1 MLTRSNLNGI
11 PRVIDHNDPTD
22 VQFFLDRFVKY
33 RNTTDK
39 RKLPDE
45 MRWYGR
51 ASYAQ
56 DALKGRDEFASLE
69 KVSNQIPGMQ
79 AHVPDTYAP
88 TFGHV
93 VFIIGLGMLSSSSDS
108 TIL

>member
-1 MLTRSNLNGI
+1 
-11 PRVIDHNDPTD
+11 VH
-22 VQFFLDRFVKY
+22 FFLDRFEKY

-39 RKLPDE
+39 HKLPDE
-45 MRWYGR
+45 IRWYGR

-56 DALKGRDEFASLE
+56 DALKGRTEFASLD
-69 KVSNQIPGMQ
+69 KVSNQIPGTQ

-93 VFIIGLGMLSSSSDS
+93 IFIIGFHYLL
-108 TIL
+108 

>member
-1 MLTRSNLNGI
+1 M
-11 PRVIDHNDPTD
+11 
-22 VQFFLDRFVKY
+22 
-33 RNTTDK
+33 
-39 RKLPDE
+39 
-45 MRWYGR
+45 
-51 ASYAQ
+51 YAQ

-69 KVSNQIPGMQ
+69 KVSHQIPGPQ

-93 VFIIGLGMLSSSSDS
+93 SLSLDS